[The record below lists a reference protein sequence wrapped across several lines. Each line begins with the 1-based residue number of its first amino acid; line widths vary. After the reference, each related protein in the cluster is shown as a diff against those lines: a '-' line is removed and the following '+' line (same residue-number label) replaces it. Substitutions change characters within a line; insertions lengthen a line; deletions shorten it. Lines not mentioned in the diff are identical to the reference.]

1 MSDSLCFAEA
11 VAVKSLGRGS
21 AKLTPTKVS
30 TSEPNNV
37 KMNFDNWHFDRIKLP
52 LPTNR
57 SIGGHMEV
65 D

>member
-11 VAVKSLGRGS
+11 VAVKSLGGDG

-30 TSEPNNV
+30 TFEPKNV
-37 KMNFDNWHFDRIKLP
+37 KINFDNWHFDRIKLP
-52 LPTNR
+52 LPTR
-57 SIGGHMEV
+57 SIGGDMEV